1 MDTKLTLTKKFLED
15 LNLPTDSKTVKKYLH
30 SWWKNPRSNGE
41 RSLGLTPEGYSTFK
55 DSCGLKFYQIDLPKE
70 IFFSNQLVVWLDKY
84 IDCPFYQE
92 KNTIWVT
99 RERVAVELIL
109 FGGDLF
115 KYGQAKNKSRTQ
127 QVH

>member
-55 DSCGLKFYQIDLPKE
+55 DSCGLKFYQIDL
-70 IFFSNQLVVWLDKY
+70 
-84 IDCPFYQE
+84 
-92 KNTIWVT
+92 
-99 RERVAVELIL
+99 
-109 FGGDLF
+109 
-115 KYGQAKNKSRTQ
+115 
-127 QVH
+127 